1 MMIPEDLKPPDEQP
15 PVPREWAYVE
25 RTSET
30 AYQPSDSLPAAW
42 SPNQDWVTIVKAL
55 RRWLQA
61 NELPAIVAG
70 VVGVLV
76 LLSVLLVL
84 GGYLIVAR

>member
-1 MMIPEDLKPPDEQP
+1 
-15 PVPREWAYVE
+15 
-25 RTSET
+25 
-30 AYQPSDSLPAAW
+30 
-42 SPNQDWVTIVKAL
+42 L

-70 VVGVLV
+70 VVGVPV
-76 LLSVLLVL
+76 LLSALLVL